1 MYFFHDLQDP
11 WQVANIPILNHC
23 GFLQEEKKYLG
34 FVINQNGI
42 SPDKDKVKVI
52 RSLKTPSTVKEVRSF
67 IGMTSFIED
76 VYQFVLKLQNQLIPK
91 YRPSR

>member
-1 MYFFHDLQDP
+1 M
-11 WQVANIPILNHC
+11 
-23 GFLQEEKKYLG
+23 
-34 FVINQNGI
+34 INQNGI

-76 VYQFVLKLQNQLIPK
+76 VYQFFFKLQNQLLN
-91 YRPSR
+91 